1 MTASTTARRATF
13 DDLLRVEGK
22 AELINGEIVRMSPGH
37 RPILVSLE
45 IALLLRNWARADPGR
60 GVVYGE
66 GMIFRVPVMASG
78 RESFA
83 PDAAYATGPFPA
95 NPEGVYRGGP
105 AFAVEVRSAD
115 GYGPAAEARAAA
127 KRADYFAAG
136 TLVVWDA
143 DQRNRV
149 IYSYVASAPLTPRV
163 FGPGEEA
170 DAEPAVP
177 GWRVKVDEVML

>member
-1 MTASTTARRATF
+1 MSATTARRATF

-22 AELINGEIVRMSPGH
+22 AELINGEIVRMSPGM

-45 IALLLRNWARADPGR
+45 IAVALRNWARADPSR
-60 GVVYGE
+60 GVVFGE
-66 GMIFRVPVMASG
+66 GMIFRVPAMASG

-105 AFAVEVRSAD
+105 VFAVEVRSAD
-115 GYGPAAEARAAA
+115 GYGPAAEAKAAL

-143 DQRNRV
+143 DQRNRM
-149 IYSYVASAPLTPRV
+149 IYCYAGTDPLTPRA

-177 GWRVKVDEVML
+177 GWRVKVDDIML